1 MTAAVILDIVLLV
14 ALASYAI
21 YGYRVGLIVS
31 LGGILGVTAGVI
43 AAFLAIPLVASW
55 VSDNVWRV
63 PIVLIVM
70 LVLLGLG
77 QVLGLAVGRLIRRA
91 LDRTP
96 LKIFDR
102 LLGAALDLIVAA
114 LLMSMLAFS
123 ISALGVP
130 FLSQAI
136 ASSRVISTVNALT
149 PDPAKALLA
158 QLRSVA
164 VQDGLPAIADAF
176 APRTPP
182 PAPTVV
188 PDSAALD
195 AAANSVVKITGNAY
209 QCGQNQ
215 SGSGFVVARDRIVT
229 NAHVVAGVSSPIV
242 EPRSG
247 GAYQGQVVYF
257 DPARDLA
264 VIAVRGLSTPA
275 LPLGGNLAVGASAA
289 FDGYPLGGPFQ
300 SGAAQVQSVPTVEMR
315 DIYGKNPAPVE
326 LYYLSAE
333 VQEGNSGG
341 PLLNQAGQVAG
352 VVFAKSTTSTSVGY
366 ALTMKELAPVATRA
380 SALSAAVESGHC
392 VKR

>member
-1 MTAAVILDIVLLV
+1 MTASLVLDILLLV
-14 ALASYAI
+14 ALVGYAI
-21 YGYRVGLIVS
+21 YGFRVGLIVS
-31 LGGILGVTAGVI
+31 LGGLLGIIVGAI

-55 VSDNVWRV
+55 VSDNVWRIPV
-63 PIVLIVM
+63 VLIAM
-70 LVLLGLG
+70 LVLLGVG
-77 QVLGLAVGRLIRRA
+77 QLLGLALGRVIRRA

-102 LLGAALDLIVAA
+102 LLGAALDLVVAA

-123 ISALGVP
+123 VSALGMP

-136 ASSRVISTVNALT
+136 ASSRVITTVNALT
-149 PDPAKALLA
+149 PDPVKALLA

-164 VQDGLPAIADAF
+164 VQDGLPVITDAL
-176 APRTPP
+176 APKSPP
-182 PAPTVV
+182 PAPSVV
-188 PDSAALD
+188 PNSTALA

-215 SGSGFVVARDRIVT
+215 SGSGFVVAPGRIIT

-247 GAYQGQVVYF
+247 GAYQGQVVFF
-257 DPARDLA
+257 DPAHDLA
-264 VIAVRGLSTPA
+264 VIAVKGLSVTP
-275 LPLGGNLAVGASAA
+275 LPLGSNLAVGATAA

-300 SGAAQVQSVPTVEMR
+300 SGAAKVQSVPTVEMR
-315 DIYGKNPAPVE
+315 DIYGNNPEPVE
-326 LYYLSAE
+326 LYYLSAM

-352 VVFAKSTTSTSVGY
+352 VVFAKSTTSESVGY
-366 ALTMKELAPVATRA
+366 ALTMKELAPVATEAA
-380 SALSAAVESGHC
+380 SLSSPVASGHC
-392 VKR
+392 VKG